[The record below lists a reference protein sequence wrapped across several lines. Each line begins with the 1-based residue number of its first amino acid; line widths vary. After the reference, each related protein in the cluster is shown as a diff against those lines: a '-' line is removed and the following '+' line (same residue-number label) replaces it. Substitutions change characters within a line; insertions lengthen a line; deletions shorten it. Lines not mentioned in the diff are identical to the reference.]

1 MGTNVVI
8 CNCIKKVDVGIL
20 RYTDLLPFIF
30 LKGVNVSTIDSNKKV
45 LTEKGR
51 WIWTA
56 SD

>member
-1 MGTNVVI
+1 MVTNVVI